1 MLQIQ
6 GNVLIYH
13 TSVVWVKMKNG
24 VPKNDRQVSS
34 SRIMNYCDGPFSFQM
49 KLSSLSPS
57 EGVPDPEVPW
67 DCTANTGIPADF
79 PRPKHVKRT
88 TEQSQLTK
96 EKLKEQIFL
105 SPNFSQFRLQS
116 IAMQKPT

>member
-1 MLQIQ
+1 
-6 GNVLIYH
+6 
-13 TSVVWVKMKNG
+13 MKNG
-24 VPKNDRQVSS
+24 MPKMIERCHLVELLGRAIFISNE
-34 SRIMNYCDGPFSFQM
+34 IIF
-49 KLSSLSPS
+49 SLSPS